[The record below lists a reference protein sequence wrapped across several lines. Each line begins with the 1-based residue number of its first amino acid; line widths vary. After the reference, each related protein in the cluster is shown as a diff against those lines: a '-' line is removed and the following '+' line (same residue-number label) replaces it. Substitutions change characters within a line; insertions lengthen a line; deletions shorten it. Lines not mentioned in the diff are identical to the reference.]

1 MPGAMRGR
9 CTPAL
14 LTALALLVALGGC
27 GKPAASTSGR
37 KVVRVWHV
45 WGGTMAEG
53 FRKVCE
59 AYQRNHPEIDLRL
72 VFAANDLATN
82 QKFFTAVAARRPPE
96 VIFVDGPQ
104 VASWAEWGALTPL
117 TDLCKKAGIG
127 PEDYF
132 GPCWRQNVY
141 RGDVWALTFCA
152 DPNFGFAWNKEVFR
166 EAGLDPDK
174 PPRNIE
180 ELNQLAR
187 ATTKREGAEL
197 VRIGL
202 IPWAQYGPANSIFTW
217 GWAFGGDFFDYE
229 RQRITCDDPKVV
241 KALEWMASF
250 AKEYDVTKVS
260 SLAQTFGSAEQNPFI
275 TGKVAMMC
283 LHIGGIADLARYA
296 PNLDYGVTWIPAPPD
311 GEQHSSWVGGWC
323 VAIPAGAQNIDQ
335 AWGFVRWLCA
345 SEEGTELVGRHT
357 GLFPGLKASPYFQ
370 KVRKRKH
377 YGMFFQILQEC
388 RHQRPVM
395 PVQARYMRELAR
407 AVEAAVYGKASPKE
421 ALEEARIATQRE
433 LDLII
438 RRQDMTKLEL
448 PLLTWQTGRKK

>member
-1 MPGAMRGR
+1 MALR
-9 CTPAL
+9 TPQVVAVGL
-14 LTALALLVALGGC
+14 ILALVGAC
-27 GKPAASTSGR
+27 GRQEAPAG
-37 KVVRVWHV
+37 KKIVRVWHV

-59 AYQRNHPEIDLRL
+59 AYQHKHPEVELRG
-72 VFAANDLATN
+72 VYAANDLATN
-82 QKFFTAVAARRPPE
+82 QKFFTAVAAKRPPE

-104 VASWAEWGALTPL
+104 VASWAEWGALMPL
-117 TDLCKKAGIG
+117 MCRKAGIG

-132 GPCWRQNVY
+132 GPCWRQNEY

-152 DPNFGFAWNKEVFR
+152 DPNFGFAWNKQVFR
-166 EAGLDPDK
+166 EAGLDPNR
-174 PPRNIE
+174 PPHTIE
-180 ELNQLAR
+180 ELNRLAR
-187 ATTKREGAEL
+187 ATTKRKGPEL

-229 RQRITCDDPKVV
+229 SQRITCDDPKVV

-323 VAIPAGAQNIDQ
+323 VAIPRGAQNVAE
-335 AWGFVRWLCA
+335 AWEFVRWLCA
-345 SEEGTELVGRHT
+345 SGEGSALVGRHT
-357 GLFPGLKASPYFQ
+357 GLFPGLKASPYFRQ
-370 KVRKRKH
+370 VRGRKH

-407 AVEAAVYGKASPKE
+407 AVEAAVYGKAAPKE

-433 LDLII
+433 LDLIV
-438 RRQDMTKLEL
+438 RNQRLARLDDSLLAAEATRQ
-448 PLLTWQTGRKK
+448 W